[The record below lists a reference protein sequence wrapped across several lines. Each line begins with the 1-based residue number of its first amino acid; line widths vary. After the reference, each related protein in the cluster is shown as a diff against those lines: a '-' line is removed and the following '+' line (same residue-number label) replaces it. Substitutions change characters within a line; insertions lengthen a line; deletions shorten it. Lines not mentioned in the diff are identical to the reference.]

1 MSPRV
6 KVAYSAQRLSARVA
20 ALGRTISRDYAGQT
34 LDVVAILE
42 NSFLFAA
49 DLIRKI
55 SRPMVIHFVRSE
67 TRDVQFGGYRRRE
80 IFFSG
85 PPALAGRD
93 VLVVDAIL
101 QTGVTQD
108 FLMRR
113 LEESRPR
120 TLRLA
125 VLFDKPQERK
135 VDLRAAYVGFA
146 AASKYWVGYG
156 LAGPRGLDRNLPYVG
171 ALRAG
176 AGRARKS
183 RGGAG
188 DVKRPGRSKR
198 SRG

>member
-6 KVAYSAQRLSARVA
+6 RVAYSPQRLSARVI
-20 ALGRTISRDYAGQT
+20 ALGRAISRDYSGRT

-42 NSFLFAA
+42 NSFVFAA

-55 SRPMVIHFVRSE
+55 SRPVVVHFVRAE
-67 TRDVQFGGYRRRE
+67 TRDVQFGGYSRRE
-80 IFFSG
+80 IFFTR
-85 PPALAGRD
+85 PPTLAGRD
-93 VLVVDAIL
+93 VLVVDAML
-101 QTGVTQD
+101 HTGVTLD
-108 FLMRR
+108 FLMKR

-125 VLFDKPQERK
+125 VLFDKLQERR

-146 AASKYWVGYG
+146 TASKYWVGYG

-171 ALRAG
+171 AVSTPRRAG
-176 AGRARKS
+176 KNRE
-183 RGGAG
+183 GADEPG
-188 DVKRPGRSKR
+188 RPGRSKR